1 MLARKGSRILPP
13 ASRSRYKSFGMI
25 DLLLP
30 FSEPVQRYRPKE
42 IRAEIGPIYERF
54 GIVLLAN
61 VAVEESAEN

>member
-1 MLARKGSRILPP
+1 
-13 ASRSRYKSFGMI
+13 MI